1 MKETISL
8 VLKGMFIGIANII
21 PGVSGGTVAF
31 ITGIY
36 KELNEA
42 VGFFLIRKE
51 KRWSYIFFLGRLFI
65 GAVLGFLLF
74 ARAIAYLL
82 GVKSLAAGGPLPLS
96 FVPTYALFFGL
107 IIGSLPVLF
116 KMQSD
121 RKFSPIRGVFFV
133 LGALLLLGLANLPQR
148 NSIDVLANYP
158 SYKIG
163 PFTWQVLSYYRT
175 ITLILIGLM
184 AAFTMVVPGISGSAL
199 LVALGEYGPI
209 INYVNER
216 SISHLA
222 FLGIGVM
229 IGIICATILMTK
241 LLEKWPGHT
250 FYAILGLITAS
261 IIEIMSI
268 MLGAGAPA
276 SMWILGVGTFAV
288 GVGIA
293 LQSEKLAPP
302 SKQEK

>member
-1 MKETISL
+1 MKEAISL

-36 KELNEA
+36 HDLNEA

-51 KRWSYIFFLGRLFI
+51 KRWTYILFLSRLFI
-65 GAVLGFLLF
+65 GMVLGFLLF
-74 ARAIAYLL
+74 ARAISYLL
-82 GVKSLAAGGPLPLS
+82 GVKSFAVGGPLPLS

-107 IIGSLPVLF
+107 IVGSLPVLF

-121 RKFSPIRGVFFV
+121 RKPTPIRGVLFV
-133 LGALLLLGLANLPQR
+133 LGAALLIGLANLPQR
-148 NSIDVLANYP
+148 NSIDVLASYP
-158 SYKIG
+158 SYQIG

-175 ITLILIGLM
+175 ITLLIVGFM
-184 AAFTMVVPGISGSAL
+184 AAFTMVIPGVSGSAL

-209 INYVNER
+209 LNYINER

-222 FLGIGVM
+222 FLGMGIV
-229 IGIICATILMTK
+229 IGIICATMLMTK

-250 FYAILGLITAS
+250 FYAILGLIAAS
-261 IIEIMSI
+261 CVQIMTI
-268 MLGAGAPA
+268 MFGAGAPV
-276 SMWILGVGTFAV
+276 SMLLLGVVTFAI
-288 GVGIA
+288 GVAVA
-293 LQSEKLAPP
+293 LQSERLAP
-302 SKQEK
+302 KK

>member
-36 KELNEA
+36 HDLNEA

-51 KRWSYIFFLGRLFI
+51 KRWSYILFLGRLFI
-65 GAVLGFLLF
+65 GVVLGFLLF
-74 ARAIAYLL
+74 ARAISYLL
-82 GVKSLAAGGPLPLS
+82 GVKSFSVGGPLPLS

-107 IIGSLPVLF
+107 IVGSLPVLF

-121 RKFSPIRGVFFV
+121 RKPTPLRGVLFV
-133 LGALLLLGLANLPQR
+133 LGALLLIGLANLPQR
-148 NSIDVLANYP
+148 NSIDVLASYP
-158 SYKIG
+158 SYQIG

-175 ITLILIGLM
+175 ITLLIVGFM
-184 AAFTMVVPGISGSAL
+184 AAFTMVIPGVSGSAL

-209 INYVNER
+209 LNYINER
-216 SISHLA
+216 SISHLS
-222 FLGIGVM
+222 FLAIGIAV
-229 IGIICATILMTK
+229 GIICATMLMTK

-250 FYAILGLITAS
+250 FYAILGLIAAS
-261 IIEIMSI
+261 CAQIMIIMF
-268 MLGAGAPA
+268 GAGAPV
-276 SMWILGVGTFAV
+276 SMLLLGVVTFAI
-288 GVGIA
+288 GVAIA
-293 LQSEKLAPP
+293 LQSERLAP
-302 SKQEK
+302 KK